1 MRFAPPVLAAL
12 VPAALV
18 LASPATPAV
27 GVVKATLKTATPT
40 PVVDESWRWTVV
52 VKNGRGKPLRAK
64 MKLQILFGTVVVGC
78 WKGKEIAQCT
88 GAKAGTWIA
97 FRGKKTGTLTW
108 PLASV
113 GSKLTFQAIVVAGG
127 KTLRLRAPV
136 RVQPKA

>member
-1 MRFAPPVLAAL
+1 MRSVAPVLAAL
-12 VPAALV
+12 VFAVLV
-18 LASPATPAV
+18 LAAPAAPAAP
-27 GVVKATLKTATPT
+27 VVKATLKTGTPT

-52 VKNGRGKPLRAK
+52 VKNRKGKPLRAK
-64 MKLQILFGTVVVGC
+64 MKLQILLGTLVVGC
-78 WKGKEIAQCT
+78 WKGKEVTQCT

-136 RVQPKA
+136 RVQPKP